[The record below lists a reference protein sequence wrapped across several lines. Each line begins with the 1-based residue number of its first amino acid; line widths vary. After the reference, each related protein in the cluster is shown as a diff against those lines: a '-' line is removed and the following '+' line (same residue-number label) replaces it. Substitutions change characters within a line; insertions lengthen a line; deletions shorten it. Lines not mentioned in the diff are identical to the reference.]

1 MTSDAPF
8 FSAALPNDGLM
19 DLILINGDIHRTT
32 AIGLQLSLES
42 GKFFD
47 NPHVSYRKISAF
59 RVTPHNLPGQ
69 GNISID
75 GERLAFQPFQAEVHR
90 GLGLTLSKNNRL
102 FDGDGP
108 TGWEDA

>member
-1 MTSDAPF
+1 MTSDTPF
-8 FSAALPNDGLM
+8 FSAALPDDGLM

-59 RVTPHNLPGQ
+59 RITPHGLPRR

-75 GERLAFQPFQAEVHR
+75 GERLAFQPFQAEVHQ
-90 GLGLTLSKNNRL
+90 GLGLTLSKSGRC
-102 FDGDGP
+102 FEGAGP
-108 TGWEDA
+108 KGWEKA